1 MMCVVQYVNSPAAFV
16 STCTADTSMLEML
29 MMKAGPRASKI
40 RRAQLEEA
48 EFDAAFDVLSLGGM
62 DDEMAEEKA
71 EREKEERGE
80 AELDEAE
87 EGLWS
92 SGCVGGALYTQLSTA
107 DVNVFP
113 MGVSTF
119 DDLPV

>member
-1 MMCVVQYVNSPAAFV
+1 VVKV
-16 STCTADTSMLEML
+16 E
-29 MMKAGPRASKI
+29 R
-40 RRAQLEEA
+40 EE
-48 EFDAAFDVLSLGGM
+48 E
-62 DDEMAEEKA
+62 EREKA
-71 EREKEERGE
+71 EGEEEERGG

>member
-1 MMCVVQYVNSPAAFV
+1 
-16 STCTADTSMLEML
+16 
-29 MMKAGPRASKI
+29 MMKAGARASKI

-62 DDEMAEEKA
+62 DDKTAEEQA
-71 EREKEERGE
+71 ERVEEDREE
-80 AELDEAE
+80 AELDEAG

-92 SGCVGGALYTQLSTA
+92 SGCVGGALYTLLSTA
-107 DVNVFP
+107 DLNVLP
-113 MGVSTF
+113 LGASTF